1 MTNAEIAILSLVSE
15 RPLYGYQVEQL
26 IEQRGMRE
34 WAEIGF
40 SSIYYILNK
49 LEENGCLTSEKFS
62 DGDRP
67 ARKVYNLTPM
77 GLAQLREAVRQRLR
91 CPRPRSSDLDL
102 ALAALPVLSPA
113 EALLELRICRDD
125 LQSRF
130 ERVNAKREKDRQME
144 LPYYVEAL
152 FDHSL
157 KLMQA
162 ELAWVNSFIQQ
173 IESME
178 SINERD

>member
-1 MTNAEIAILSLVSE
+1 MTNAETAILSLVSE
-15 RPLYGYQVEQL
+15 TPLYGYQVEQL

-49 LEENGCLTSEKFS
+49 LEENGWLTSEKFS

-67 ARKVYNLTPM
+67 ARKVYSLTPT
-77 GLAQLREAVRQRLR
+77 GLEQLREALRQRLR

-102 ALAALPVLSPA
+102 ALSGLPVLSLS
-113 EALLELRICRDD
+113 EALLELRTCRDD
-125 LQSRF
+125 LQFRL
-130 ERVNAKREKDRQME
+130 ERVKAKREMDRQMG

-157 KLMQA
+157 ELMQA
-162 ELAWVNSFIQQ
+162 ELTWVKSFIQQ
-173 IESME
+173 LESME
-178 SINERD
+178 LNDERS